1 MREREKKKKNSTNTF
16 QLKRCICTAIARERG
31 CQPCS
36 PAEPY
41 KLLTNTEC
49 NVLAEGS
56 PGRLGLALFSTG
68 TSMKFK
74 NNLTM
79 MRIWLV
85 FLCCCCSRAAGNLK
99 RFFLLLENF
108 PPSRPLSPSAPSL
121 PRTERGAPSTK
132 SEMQMSSP
140 QPC

>member
-1 MREREKKKKNSTNTF
+1 MNKGKLCFERERKKKKNSTNTF

-99 RFFLLLENF
+99 RFFCFWKISPLPVPS
-108 PPSRPLSPSAPSL
+108 PPPPHLCPGRSEEL
-121 PRTERGAPSTK
+121 PRPKAR
-132 SEMQMSSP
+132 
-140 QPC
+140 CR